1 MNRNTLDGW
10 AGLDQTQTCS
20 FLRSPDDDNQ
30 KWGQHIKQASSFK
43 KWQLKAFKV
52 GFWEMR
58 GVFCQI
64 PMHQA
69 ICTHLFSST
78 YIYVFAKRGWTTKGL
93 YSSTKPG
100 VYIEKEIFFT
110 LELLRWTRKTSV
122 TSVMYKW
129 LQVCLIVFQSIGG
142 GRWIGAR

>member
-30 KWGQHIKQASSFK
+30 KWGQHIKQESSFK

-52 GFWEMR
+52 GLWEMR

-78 YIYVFAKRGWTTKGL
+78 CIYVFAKRGWTTKGL
-93 YSSTKPG
+93 YSSTKHG
-100 VYIEKEIFFT
+100 VYIEKGNIFH
-110 LELLRWTRKTSV
+110 
-122 TSVMYKW
+122 
-129 LQVCLIVFQSIGG
+129 
-142 GRWIGAR
+142 IGAFAMNQENLFPWLPWCINGCKCAWLYFNQLGEAVE